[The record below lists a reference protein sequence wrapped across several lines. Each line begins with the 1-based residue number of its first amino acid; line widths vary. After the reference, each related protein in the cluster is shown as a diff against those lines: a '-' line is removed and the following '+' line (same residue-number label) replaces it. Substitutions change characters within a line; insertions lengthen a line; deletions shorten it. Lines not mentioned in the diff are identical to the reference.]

1 MMTYFLDTPLD
12 SSEIYTSAG
21 STFAGDARP
30 PAREDVHLLQEKLR
44 IPPRSRGLIGRPR
57 LNEFLGRSIAQFPAT
72 LISGRAGTGKTA
84 MAASF
89 ARAHGRIGW
98 YSVES
103 SDAEWNVFAQYFA
116 ACVFRAVGSRAE
128 LRDALPVDLHA
139 SQSSIASFLI
149 SVFAEAETLLLHEPL
164 LIVLDGIHHLFD
176 AAWFGEFFT
185 LLLSSLPE
193 NTNLLLLCR
202 SKPPSPL
209 WRLRSKQ
216 QLNVIDEKVLAFD
229 LAETVELTKR
239 LGLKRS
245 DAERAHSETF
255 GRVSKLIE
263 FVDRRKPARARA

>member
-12 SSEIYTSAG
+12 SGEIYTPAG
-21 STFAGDARP
+21 STLARDTR
-30 PAREDVHLLQEKLR
+30 PATREDVHLLHEKLQM
-44 IPPRSRGLIGRPR
+44 PGTRGLIVRLR
-57 LNEFLGRSIAQFPAT
+57 LNKFLGRSIAQFPAT

-84 MAASF
+84 VAASF
-89 ARAHGRIGW
+89 ARTQDRVAW

-116 ACVFRAVGSRAE
+116 ACVFRAVGSKAE
-128 LRDALPVDLHA
+128 VRDALPADLGA
-139 SQSSIASFLI
+139 SQSSIATFLI
-149 SVFAEAETLLLHEPL
+149 GVFAEAETALLHEPL

-176 AAWFGEFFT
+176 APWFGEFFS

-193 NTNLLLLCR
+193 STGLLLLCR

-229 LAETVELTKR
+229 LAETVKLCTKH
-239 LGLKRS
+239 GLKRS
-245 DAERAHSETF
+245 DAERAHAETF
-255 GRVSKLIE
+255 GRVSKLLE
-263 FVDRRKPARARA
+263 RVKA

>member
-21 STFAGDARP
+21 STFASDARP
-30 PAREDVHLLQEKLR
+30 AAREDVHLLHEKLQ
-44 IPPRSRGLIGRPR
+44 IPGLRGLIARPR
-57 LNEFLGRSIAQFPAT
+57 LDEFLARSIAQFPAT
-72 LISGRAGTGKTA
+72 LVSGRAGTGKTA
-84 MAASF
+84 IAASF
-89 ARAHGRIGW
+89 ARAQGRVAW

-116 ACVFRAVGSRAE
+116 ACVFRAVGSTAE
-128 LRDALPVDLHA
+128 ARDALPPDLDA
-139 SQSSIASFLI
+139 SQSSIATLLI
-149 SVFAEAETLLLHEPL
+149 GVFAEAETSLLHEPL

-176 AAWFGEFFT
+176 APWFGEFFT

-229 LAETVELTKR
+229 VTETADLCAKH
-239 LGLKRS
+239 GLKRS
-245 DAERAHSETF
+245 DAERAHAATF
-255 GRVSKLIE
+255 GRVSKLME
-263 FVDRRKPARARA
+263 RVKA